1 MIDESARED
10 AALAARALGGE
21 EEGYR
26 QLLARHRRAVHRL
39 VRAQTAD
46 EDAAFDITQE
56 SFIAAFASLHR
67 YDPARPF
74 RFWMLRI
81 ALNKCRDW
89 RRRRA
94 VRHFFTRAL
103 SIEDAAPVR
112 DAAPLPDEQAEQKQ
126 RLAHARAAID
136 ALPEGLRAVLL
147 LRGVEGLGQKETA
160 QLLGISEKAV
170 ETRLH
175 RARAK
180 LRESLREK
188 PPGRV

>member
-1 MIDESARED
+1 MIEQGEPED
-10 AALAARALGGE
+10 AALVARALAGK

-26 QLLARHRRAVHRL
+26 QLLARHRVAVHRL

-46 EDAAFDITQE
+46 EDAAIDITQE
-56 SFIAAFASLHR
+56 SFIAAFANLHR

-74 RFWMLRI
+74 RFWILRI

-94 VRHFFTRAL
+94 VRRFFTRAL
-103 SIEDAAPVR
+103 PIEEAAPVR

-126 RLAHARAAID
+126 RLAHARMAIEI
-136 ALPEGLRAVLL
+136 LPEGLRAVLL
-147 LRGVEGLGQKETA
+147 LRTVEGLSQSETA
-160 QLLGISEKAV
+160 NLLGISEKAV
-170 ETRLH
+170 ETRLY

-180 LRESLREK
+180 LLQSLREMS
-188 PPGRV
+188 PGRV